1 MTPDEFKAARL
12 AAGFATQEAIA
23 EAFDLNRRTVSRWER
38 GQVPVPKVV
47 EIALGCIARLRAAEE
62 THRLPA

>member
-1 MTPDEFKAARL
+1 MTPEQFKAARQ

-23 EAFDLNRRTVSRWER
+23 EAFDLNRRTVGRWER

-47 EIALGCIARLRAAEE
+47 EIALDGIARLRIHDGAAN
-62 THRLPA
+62 